1 MNTPV
6 TPKDDAAH
14 LLIVDDDNRIRSLL
28 HRYLAGEGYRVSE
41 AADAAEARRK
51 LQTFAFDLVILD
63 VMMPGETG
71 FDLMRTTL
79 GATELPVIML
89 TARGE
94 SDDRI
99 NGFELGADDYLTKPF
114 EPRELALRIARAL
127 KRRGGTKTQWHS
139 AVSFGAFVFD
149 IEREELRNGPA
160 VVRLTDRERT
170 LLKTFS
176 EQPGE
181 TIARHLLITDETKM
195 SERTVDVQINRLR
208 RKIEEDPAN
217 PRYLQTICG
226 IGYRL
231 MADPRD

>member
-1 MNTPV
+1 MNTQV
-6 TPKDDAAH
+6 TPSDDAAH

-41 AADAAEARRK
+41 AGDAAEARRK

-63 VMMPGETG
+63 VMMPGESG
-71 FDLMRTTL
+71 FDFLNSTL
-79 GATELPVIML
+79 AATELPVIML

-94 SDDRI
+94 SSDRI

-114 EPRELALRIARAL
+114 KPRELALRITRAL
-127 KRRGGTKTQWHS
+127 KRRGTRKQWHS

-170 LLKTFS
+170 LLKAFS

-181 TIARHLLITDETKM
+181 TIARHLLITDEAKM

-217 PRYLQTICG
+217 PRYLQTIRG